1 MNFYIKKNSTLP
13 VLTVEITVDEG
24 TTFRTTNDSFSSSTI
39 TFSMRDE
46 DSDIYKIIDKTVTI
60 KEKYTTGDSPFKSY
74 FLETQFTKKE
84 TKSIGSF
91 IGEFKI
97 VNDSGTEIL
106 PIKEEIKISIL
117 DSFSEPDLCCRP
129 NRGEPTINFPSET
142 PLSTPTSTPTITPT
156 PSLTISVTP
165 TVSITSSVNPTP
177 NLTPTQSI
185 TPTPSSTTGDK
196 TIYVYY
202 PNI

>member
-13 VLTVEITVDEG
+13 VLTVEVAVDEG

-39 TFSMRDE
+39 TFSMKDE
-46 DSDIYKIIDKTVTI
+46 DTNLYRIIDKSVTV
-60 KEKYTTGDSPFKSY
+60 KEKYTTGDSPLKSY

-91 IGEFKI
+91 DGEFKI
-97 VNDSGTEIL
+97 ISSDGTEIL
-106 PIKEEIKISIL
+106 PIKEEIKIFII

-129 NRGEPTINFPSET
+129 NRGEPKITFPSET
-142 PLSTPTSTPTITPT
+142 PRTTPSVTPSVSITPSIT
-156 PSLTISVTP
+156 PSLTPSISITPSVTP
-165 TVSITSSVNPTP
+165 SIGSSPP
-177 NLTPTQSI
+177 PP
-185 TPTPSSTTGDK
+185 PTPSPSASSGDK

-202 PNI
+202 PNL

>member
-13 VLTVEITVDEG
+13 VLSVEITVDEG

-39 TFSMRDE
+39 TFSMKEE
-46 DSDIYKIIDKTVTI
+46 DTDRFTIIGKSVEV

-84 TKSIGSF
+84 TKKIGSF
-91 IGEFKI
+91 EGVFKI
-97 VNDSGTEIL
+97 VNDNGTEIL
-106 PIKEEIKISIL
+106 PINENIIINII
-117 DSFSEPDLCCRP
+117 DSFADPDLCCRP
-129 NRGEPTINFPSET
+129 NRGEPIITFPSET
-142 PLSTPTSTPTITPT
+142 PRPSPSTT
-156 PSLTISVTP
+156 PSISVTP
-165 TVSITSSVNPTP
+165 TGTP
-177 NLTPTQSI
+177 SATPTISI
-185 TPTPSSTTGDK
+185 TPTVTPSSGSSPQPTPTPSPSATSGDK